1 MSEYG
6 TELRLEGVPRPPLFT
21 LVGVS
26 GGWAFEETVVGGEA
40 SKVGALFATLEIAEE
55 FSGAAEE
62 HGMDA
67 FAGLPPQEVSSW
79 EAVGD
84 YAASGEDY
92 VLVISAAGAGL
103 FHAGDVARHAS
114 EQTSK
119 LPFPLYVMAD
129 ERGEAPLISVET
141 GGEEELIVALFS
153 SPQRAEA
160 FREKAAHLE
169 LPDTLGTIEDEDG
182 LRRHARI
189 AREAG
194 AVYAVLDPESGPAE
208 AILLEDLIY

>member
-6 TELRLEGVPRPPLFT
+6 TELRLDEVPRPPLFT

-26 GGWAFEETVVGGEA
+26 GEWAFEETVVGGEI
-40 SKVGALFATLEIAEE
+40 SKVGVLFATLEIAEE

-62 HGMDA
+62 HGMVA

-92 VLVISAAGAGL
+92 VLVISAGGAGL

-119 LPFPLYVMAD
+119 PPFPLYVMAD

-153 SPQRAEA
+153 SPQRADA

-169 LPDTLGTIEDEDG
+169 LPDTLGTIEDDDG

-189 AREAG
+189 ARDAG

-208 AILLEDLIY
+208 AIPLEDLIH